1 MNSIVT
7 KTQSVSFFVPVGI
20 GVLALMFCAGL
31 LTAITAIGFTSPG
44 PRNTIAQAS
53 EPTDIENL
61 NPAGAVADSSSIPKK
76 ERPLAASTEPGV
88 ATEPHA
94 DAPVDPGGSDSEARS
109 EALPASAASGIA
121 AVPGDKPVEVQ
132 PVAAGKPLDDVRNRS
147 RKLPIAGEGVPDEIA
162 LCLIQASDPT
172 KVNLELLGGEFS
184 VPQELKVQLDPPSLD
199 EKSRIWSVRQVA
211 VAGFDRTQDVGEFSL
226 KDQQFS
232 FRWKKDADK
241 GKLPFCRLKISADS
255 DTEICDLWSAAHPPA
270 LRVSFNNSSQKMA
283 TFVAPGVKLP
293 PVELLQQELT
303 FEGWPEHERSGDTLV
318 LNEPLEM
325 LFPEEESDRNLL
337 KIELT
342 LKMEVGQ
349 LAVDALYFTNVPK
362 PPART
367 DKGEV
372 TYSEKRL
379 SHKELEKF
387 TRDVAT
393 AVEKYQREL
402 NTFDKELEK
411 SQTVL
416 DNLDRQLANGF
427 APGLANERDI
437 RQRRMEQIEE
447 QKSVSAGLFDSF
459 TKAETAMTKLSE
471 LCEEIENKGRIHFR
485 LIRSMG
491 APGSEI
497 VISSS
502 VDAAANQA
510 GRVP

>member
-1 MNSIVT
+1 M
-7 KTQSVSFFVPVGI
+7 
-20 GVLALMFCAGL
+20 
-31 LTAITAIGFTSPG
+31 
-44 PRNTIAQAS
+44 
-53 EPTDIENL
+53 
-61 NPAGAVADSSSIPKK
+61 ADSSSIPNN
-76 ERPLAASTEPGV
+76 EPPSAASTEPV
-88 ATEPHA
+88 VRAEPNA
-94 DAPVDPGGSDSEARS
+94 DAPLDPGTSDSAAKS
-109 EALPASAASGIA
+109 GALPESTPSELTAATGDA
-121 AVPGDKPVEVQ
+121 PAEVP

-147 RKLPIAGEGVPDEIA
+147 RKLPLAGEGVPDDIA

-172 KVNLELLGGEFS
+172 KVDLELLGGEFS
-184 VPQELKVQLDPPSLD
+184 APQELKVQLDPPSQA

-211 VAGFDRTQDVGEFSL
+211 AAGFDRTQDVGEFLL
-226 KDQQFS
+226 KDQQFR

-241 GKLPFCRLKISADS
+241 GKLPFCRLKISVDS
-255 DTEICDLWSAAHPPA
+255 DTEVCDLWSSTHPPA

-293 PVELLQQELT
+293 PVELLQLELT

-325 LFPEEESDRNLL
+325 LFPEEESDRSLL

-342 LKMEVGQ
+342 LKTEGGQ

-372 TYSEKRL
+372 TYSEKKL

-402 NTFDKELEK
+402 STFDKELEK

-459 TKAETAMTKLSE
+459 TKAQTAMTKLSE
-471 LCEEIENKGRIHFR
+471 LCEEIEKKGRIHFR

-502 VDAAANQA
+502 VDGAAGQA